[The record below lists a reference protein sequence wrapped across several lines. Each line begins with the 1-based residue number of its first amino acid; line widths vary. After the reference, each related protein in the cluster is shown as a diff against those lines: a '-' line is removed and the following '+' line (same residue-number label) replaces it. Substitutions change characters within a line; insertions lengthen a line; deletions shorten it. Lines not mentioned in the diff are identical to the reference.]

1 MLQTR
6 ITPPREI
13 ESPTQESAS
22 LEQTISSA
30 VALIG
35 RQYPVM
41 IFVMC
46 LCIGLAGVYL
56 LTAPKRYTGTAVLL
70 IDSRKMQGLQ
80 TQAPAGGDSP
90 IDSAM
95 VDSQVEV
102 LKSETI
108 AASVIKDLHLLDSPE
123 FTGNERGLL
132 SSVSDLFSWMFPES
146 RPSEAALMRIA
157 IGKLTS
163 NLSIKRVGLSYVI
176 EISYQ
181 SLSPDQAARVAN
193 AVAEGYIVDSL
204 ESKYQASRRAA
215 VWLQDRLKELRA
227 QASAAERAVA
237 DYKEKNN
244 IVDAGGRLLTEQQLA
259 EINSSLTAARGQ
271 RAEARADH
279 RHPQRGRQ

>member
-22 LEQTISSA
+22 LEQTISAA

-56 LTAPKRYTGTAVLL
+56 VTAPKRYTGTAVLL

-80 TQAPAGGDSP
+80 TQQATTADSS

-108 AASVIKDLHLLDSPE
+108 ATNVIKQLHLLDC
-123 FTGNERGLL
+123 L
-132 SSVSDLFSWMFPES
+132 SSPA
-146 RPSEAALMRIA
+146 R
-157 IGKLTS
+157 KL
-163 NLSIKRVGLSYVI
+163 GC
-176 EISYQ
+176 
-181 SLSPDQAARVAN
+181 SP
-193 AVAEGYIVDSL
+193 
-204 ESKYQASRRAA
+204 ASRTCFPGCFRN
-215 VWLQDRLKELRA
+215 
-227 QASAAERAVA
+227 SARP
-237 DYKEKNN
+237 KP
-244 IVDAGGRLLTEQQLA
+244 
-259 EINSSLTAARGQ
+259 
-271 RAEARADH
+271 H
-279 RHPQRGRQ
+279 